1 MRDGNVTA
9 ERRIVFMALG
19 LSLIGALVGEHVSR
33 RLVVRRVTSLVEGR
47 QQLESQVRGMLAS
60 HQQLTGDLAKERQR
74 TQELSAAVAEK
85 NEQLDKAVARLAE
98 EERAVRELHVRVATM
113 QQRMDQLQGELAMTI
128 QERKGPAKSAGASA
142 VELQRIVVSSA
153 ETPAPQGHVLA
164 VHRDWNFV
172 VVDLGWDAVKIG
184 DTISIFRDQAL
195 LAKAQVERVQEG
207 LAAATILPQWQA
219 ADVQIN
225 DRVQL

>member
-9 ERRIVFMALG
+9 ERRIVFMVLG

-33 RLVVRRVTSLVEGR
+33 RLVVRRVKSLVEGR

-74 TQELSAAVAEK
+74 TQELSAAVTEK
-85 NEQLDKAVARLAE
+85 NTQLDKAVARLAE

-128 QERKGPAKSAGASA
+128 QERKGPAKSASTSA

-172 VVDLGWDAVKIG
+172 VVDLGWDVVKIG

-207 LAAATILPQWQA
+207 IAAATILPQWQA
-219 ADVQIN
+219 ADVHIN